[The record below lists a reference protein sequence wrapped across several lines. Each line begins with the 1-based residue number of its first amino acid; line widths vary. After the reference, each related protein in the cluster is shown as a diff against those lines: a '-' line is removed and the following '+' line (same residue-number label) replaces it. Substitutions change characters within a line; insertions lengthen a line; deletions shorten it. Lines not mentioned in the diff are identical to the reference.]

1 MKFWRK
7 EEKWYTVS
15 THAMYKTFLAADINT
30 VGATEEKKKMIGYLT
45 ANTAHLLHSGGC
57 LLCPLVELLD
67 CDEHDSESSYT

>member
-30 VGATEEKKKMIGYLT
+30 AGATEEKKRWLGTSLPTQLT
-45 ANTAHLLHSGGC
+45 FSIQVGVSYVPLLN
-57 LLCPLVELLD
+57 
-67 CDEHDSESSYT
+67 Y